1 MFGLNE
7 RSRHY
12 KRTGQQGGKPA
23 YAAES
28 TEFACRTQPTR
39 SRSLSDEKSVMLS
52 ADTLVFA
59 PGSAAALGISPGDR
73 LEIGTE
79 HFIVS
84 EVQAM
89 RGYAKIHHLEIL
101 AKKEGG

>member
-7 RSRHY
+7 RARHY
-12 KRTGQQGGKPA
+12 KRTGQQSGKPA

-28 TEFACRTQPTR
+28 AEFACRTQPTR
-39 SRSLSDEKSVMLS
+39 SRSLGDERGVMLS

-59 PGSAAALGISPGDR
+59 PRSAAAFGIAPGDR

-89 RGYAKIHHLEIL
+89 RGYAKIHHIEIL